1 MLMLSMSTAG
11 SSSGSHACVFCNQEF
26 TCKTDL
32 QTHFRRHANGE
43 IDIKGRPKMQ
53 QKAEEKCYLEEEEK
67 VEKKDMIKKSPDEV
81 AGKKADGS
89 VCDVCGEVFR
99 TVSLA
104 ISHKFRKH
112 PESVIKHYCPH
123 CGMMF
128 PIKINRDKHLL
139 THTGM
144 APKQLFPCLT
154 CGVAFYNFRARKFH
168 MDSAHKGAIR
178 MVNPIKTPAPS
189 LKIVLNNAGEA
200 HSVYYCHLCGC
211 EYQVKY
217 NLQKHLATRHTEE
230 ERDAVPEEVM
240 QCNVCSALFYSK
252 RAYEAHNHHHRESD
266 LYATNEEM
274 RQQVVQ
280 RIDQDFDQRR
290 VPTTVERYLS
300 ASAISSN
307 RSATWRNIR
316 AAKRNQEITQT
327 SPLCEATQEKS
338 ISLAVTDNE
347 NSLVHSKPDISTM
360 SNTMSTEPPNVVD
373 CFLQEGDSCWES
385 QGQVSRK
392 RLIDDGEEDQEI
404 SRLGTVN
411 PDTVMPNP
419 GMILGQSNEDQESNN
434 EKQQKTK
441 VMAEK
446 TQEFEDDTEKQ
457 DQSELAEEKDICQSK
472 GDSNDSEGSDGD
484 LVVEKI
490 VGMRKATNGREFLVR
505 WQGFEPADDT
515 WEREEFLNCGNLISD
530 FLKNRKGKP
539 DGQGLEAPIEWYEAP
554 KRKKRKEQKSKGG
567 KTE

>member
-1 MLMLSMSTAG
+1 MSITFHG
-11 SSSGSHACVFCNQEF
+11 QF
-26 TCKTDL
+26 
-32 QTHFRRHANGE
+32 NG
-43 IDIKGRPKMQ
+43 
-53 QKAEEKCYLEEEEK
+53 
-67 VEKKDMIKKSPDEV
+67 
-81 AGKKADGS
+81 
-89 VCDVCGEVFR
+89 
-99 TVSLA
+99 LA
-104 ISHKFRKH
+104 R
-112 PESVIKHYCPH
+112 
-123 CGMMF
+123 
-128 PIKINRDKHLL
+128 LL
-139 THTGM
+139 F
-144 APKQLFPCLT
+144 L
-154 CGVAFYNFRARKFH
+154 YFH
-168 MDSAHKGAIR
+168 
-178 MVNPIKTPAPS
+178 
-189 LKIVLNNAGEA
+189 
-200 HSVYYCHLCGC
+200 
-211 EYQVKY
+211 
-217 NLQKHLATRHTEE
+217 
-230 ERDAVPEEVM
+230 
-240 QCNVCSALFYSK
+240 
-252 RAYEAHNHHHRESD
+252 
-266 LYATNEEM
+266 

-484 LVVEKI
+484 LVVSALLLLVKKKI
-490 VGMRKATNGREFLVR
+490 YL
-505 WQGFEPADDT
+505 
-515 WEREEFLNCGNLISD
+515 LI
-530 FLKNRKGKP
+530 
-539 DGQGLEAPIEWYEAP
+539 AH
-554 KRKKRKEQKSKGG
+554 KRGVLMIFFYRY
-567 KTE
+567 